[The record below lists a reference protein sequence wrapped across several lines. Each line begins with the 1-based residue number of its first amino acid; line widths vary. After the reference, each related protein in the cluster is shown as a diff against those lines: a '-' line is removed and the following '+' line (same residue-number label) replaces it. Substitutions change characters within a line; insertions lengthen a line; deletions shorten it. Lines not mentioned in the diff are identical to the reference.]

1 MILGDKLAQRL
12 LEDHPGDAAT
22 ELESLPADVVAQALA
37 AASTAVTAR
46 VLQQM
51 SPHRATPVLEQLPE
65 ADLVAVLTAMPTDA
79 AASLLRRGKK
89 PFRNQVLESVGG
101 RAGRTLRTVL
111 SYSTNSAAARMDPH
125 VLTLPADLSVEQA
138 VVQVREVA
146 EHVLFN
152 LYIVD
157 RDNVLVGVLNLRELL
172 TADPQKLLQ
181 DVMQKPSLRIAADAD
196 RRAILEHPGWRQ
208 VHSLPVVDAKGRFLG
223 ALRYRMLQRLQNAQ
237 SRIAGDRSTANALGE
252 LFRAGAE
259 GALTALTSGQQHGRH
274 NETPHGK

>member
-1 MILGDKLAQRL
+1 MILVDKLAQRL
-12 LEDHPGDAAT
+12 LEDHPEDAAT
-22 ELESLPADVVAQALA
+22 ALESLPADVVAQALA

-138 VVQVREVA
+138 IVQVREVP
-146 EHVLFN
+146 EHALFN

-223 ALRYRMLQRLQNAQ
+223 ALRYRML
-237 SRIAGDRSTANALGE
+237 
-252 LFRAGAE
+252 
-259 GALTALTSGQQHGRH
+259 
-274 NETPHGK
+274 